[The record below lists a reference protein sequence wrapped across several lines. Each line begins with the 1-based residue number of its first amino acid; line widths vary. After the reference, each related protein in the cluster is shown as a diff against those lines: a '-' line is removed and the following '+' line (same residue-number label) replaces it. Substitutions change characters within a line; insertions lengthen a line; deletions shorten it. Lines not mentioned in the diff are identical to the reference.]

1 MLGEV
6 GMPRKIIPKKVA
18 EVKNNI
24 IQTSIKLIVEDG
36 FSKFT
41 LTSVAQ
47 SIGVTKA
54 AIYWYFPNKDS
65 LIEEIANHVK
75 NNFIGLA
82 QEIVNMQLTSQEKLV
97 KVLSHSVNDNLL
109 CILPIKMFLEYYS
122 EENTVK
128 EIIHKN
134 YLEYIDIIANILKN
148 GVTTGEFDSSIQ
160 VDKMAKFIV
169 GGMDGIS
176 LQSTILKE
184 EYSVLVKHFILIIL
198 ELILPKK
205 EMGNIQ

>member
-1 MLGEV
+1 
-6 GMPRKIIPKKVA
+6 MPRKIIPTKVA

-82 QEIVNMQLTSQEKLV
+82 QEIINMQLTSQERLV
-97 KVLSHSVNDNLL
+97 KVLSHSASDNLL

-122 EENTVK
+122 EENTIK
-128 EIIHKN
+128 EIILEN

-148 GVTTGEFDSSIQ
+148 GVATGEFDSSIQ
-160 VDKMAKFIV
+160 IDKMAKFIV

-184 EYSVLVKHFILIIL
+184 EYSVLVKHFTLITLEMILQR
-198 ELILPKK
+198 K
-205 EMGNIQ
+205 EQGNIQ